1 MDIFDVATVFAF
13 IGPLL
18 VVAAFA
24 RAWRASIR
32 RTWRFIGLGALG
44 LYGLM
49 AACLAFAL
57 SGIGFHGNADASQP
71 LLDDLTVYYLA
82 CMLCWA
88 LLGCLLLFGLR
99 RMFGGR
105 G

>member
-24 RAWRASIR
+24 RAWRHAIR

-44 LYGLM
+44 LYALM
-49 AACLAFAL
+49 AACLACAL
-57 SGIGFHGNADASQP
+57 AGLGFHGNADVSQP
-71 LLDDLTVYYLA
+71 LLDDATLFYLA
-82 CMLCWA
+82 YMTGWA
-88 LLGCLLLFGLR
+88 VLGCLMLYGLR
-99 RMFGGR
+99 RILGR
-105 G
+105 